1 MSDSPARLPVV
12 LYWHM
17 HQPDYRGP
25 EGSDYQLPWVYL
37 HGIKDY
43 VDMVAHLEAE
53 PKARAVV
60 NFVPVLLE
68 QISDY
73 ADQINAWLETGKT
86 IGDPLL
92 AALAG
97 PGIPSDHAERMELL
111 KACRRANETHLID
124 RFQAFRDLAD
134 LAGIIDDEPARVGY
148 LNDQYFA
155 DLLVWYHIAWM
166 GESVRD
172 NDARL
177 EMLTKKARD
186 FTADDR
192 RQLVTLIGELMDSI
206 VPRYKRLA
214 EQGRVELSVT
224 PYAHPIMPLLVDLQ
238 SAREAVP
245 HIELPDADSYP
256 EGEDRSVWHIERGL
270 QVFEDY
276 FGFRPAGCWP
286 AEGAISTASLE
297 LLQGSGFRWVASGQQ
312 VLHNSLVAHR
322 EGELPAN
329 WMHRPYRVND
339 TDFCAFFRDDG
350 LSDLIGFTYSD
361 WHADDAVGNFIQHLE
376 AIAEHA
382 AETGDRVVSVIL
394 DGENAWEYYP
404 NNGSYFLSALYER
417 LADHPHLEL
426 TTFSSYLGHSPCVEE
441 SLPAVVT
448 GSWVYGTLTTWIGD
462 RDKNRAW
469 DMLVDAKIVYD
480 RVIESGRLDD
490 EARDL
495 AEQQLAVCEGSD
507 WFWWFGDYNP
517 GETVSDFESLFR
529 RQLQVLYR
537 LLGEE
542 PPFYLTEVFAR
553 GTGKPQKGGVM
564 RQAS

>member
-1 MSDSPARLPVV
+1 
-12 LYWHM
+12 
-17 HQPDYRGP
+17 
-25 EGSDYQLPWVYL
+25 
-37 HGIKDY
+37 
-43 VDMVAHLEAE
+43 
-53 PKARAVV
+53 
-60 NFVPVLLE
+60 
-68 QISDY
+68 
-73 ADQINAWLETGKT
+73 
-86 IGDPLL
+86 
-92 AALAG
+92 
-97 PGIPSDHAERMELL
+97 
-111 KACRRANETHLID
+111 
-124 RFQAFRDLAD
+124 
-134 LAGIIDDEPARVGY
+134 
-148 LNDQYFA
+148 
-155 DLLVWYHIAWM
+155 
-166 GESVRD
+166 
-172 NDARL
+172 
-177 EMLTKKARD
+177 MLTKKARD
-186 FTADDR
+186 YTADDR

-312 VLHNSLVAHR
+312 VLHNSLVTHR

-329 WMHRPYRVND
+329 WMHRPYRIND

-382 AETGDRVVSVIL
+382 AETGDRIVSVIM

-426 TTFSSYLGHSPCVEE
+426 TTFSSYLDHSPCLEE

-480 RVIESGRLDD
+480 RVIESDRLDD